1 MITNDLKRLA
11 SLVTLNVFVQV
22 DVHEKKNIPFLN
34 VEKITNKL
42 KDCDWI
48 CKKTQLGKVYT
59 CNLFLLYRFYTY
71 HVPISRE
78 MASSEKIVVKVFQ
91 IVS

>member
-1 MITNDLKRLA
+1 MNSIATNCVFTILRQPIDNIPQNFMYLESLVRSLITNDSRRLA

-42 KDCDWI
+42 RDCDWI
-48 CKKTQLGKVYT
+48 CKKHK
-59 CNLFLLYRFYTY
+59 
-71 HVPISRE
+71 
-78 MASSEKIVVKVFQ
+78 
-91 IVS
+91 

>member
-1 MITNDLKRLA
+1 MNSIATNCVFTVLRQLIDNTEQNFINFESLVRSLITNDLKRLS

-48 CKKTQLGKVYT
+48 CKNT
-59 CNLFLLYRFYTY
+59 NR
-71 HVPISRE
+71 S
-78 MASSEKIVVKVFQ
+78 
-91 IVS
+91 

>member
-59 CNLFLLYRFYTY
+59 HILSLLYRCYTNYVPFRGEWY
-71 HVPISRE
+71 HLL
-78 MASSEKIVVKVFQ
+78 K
-91 IVS
+91 

>member
-1 MITNDLKRLA
+1 MTIINNINSLDTHLRILIDNTEQNFINFESLVRSLITNDSKRLS

-48 CKKTQLGKVYT
+48 CKKQ
-59 CNLFLLYRFYTY
+59 N
-71 HVPISRE
+71 
-78 MASSEKIVVKVFQ
+78 
-91 IVS
+91 

>member
-1 MITNDLKRLA
+1 MLLMINNMNSIATNCVLRQPIDHIPQNFIYLESLVRSLITNDSKRLA

-48 CKKTQLGKVYT
+48 CKKQ
-59 CNLFLLYRFYTY
+59 N
-71 HVPISRE
+71 
-78 MASSEKIVVKVFQ
+78 
-91 IVS
+91 